1 MSFDIRDKR
10 TEKLKPIAGIGL
22 GEERK
27 KLEIA
32 DVCSGVIPENNAV
45 GAEKLPTAVNGV
57 LERLLRGDTDMFEAA
72 ETLRTLMLNE
82 NYTLQQTSELV
93 GIPLK
98 QLCDKLSLL
107 DLTPR
112 EKRHIKALGFSEC
125 TAVAFA
131 KLEPKTRIA
140 AFRYCREKRY
150 DSRLAL
156 HYVKELLKPE
166 NEKSAEMNTEMNT
179 PDTSKPKMNIKGIVR
194 DAGLLL
200 NSLDRALSEAKKFG
214 MNVTKTQVQTADGV
228 KVVID
233 VANPHKK

>member
-10 TEKLKPIAGIGL
+10 TEKLKPIAAIGL

-27 KLEIA
+27 ELEIA
-32 DVCSGVIPENNAV
+32 DVCPKAMSAKNAV
-45 GAEKLPTAVNGV
+45 CTEKLPTAVNGA
-57 LERLLRGDTDMFEAA
+57 LERLLMEDTDMFEAA
-72 ETLRTLMLNE
+72 QTLRLLMLNE

-98 QLCDKLSLL
+98 QLCDKLTLL
-107 DLTPR
+107 DFTPR
-112 EKRHIKALGFSEC
+112 EKRYVKALGFSEC

-131 KLEPKTRIA
+131 KLEPKTRLFA
-140 AFRYCREKRY
+140 LRHCRENKY

-156 HYVKELLKPE
+156 DYVKQLFKSE
-166 NEKSAEMNTEMNT
+166 NGEGTET
-179 PDTSKPKMNIKGIVR
+179 ESRDAAKPKMNIKGIVR

-200 NSLDRALSEAKKFG
+200 NSLDRALGEARKFG